1 MTMVVFKLI
10 EIIQDLKQ
18 QQMSS
23 VNSNSL
29 FDIFKLQIATKL
41 IQEGDS
47 FSHYQIKRL
56 VG

>member
-10 EIIQDLKQ
+10 ETMQYLK

-23 VNSNSL
+23 VKSNSL
-29 FDIFKLQIATKL
+29 LDTFKLQRATKL
-41 IQEGDS
+41 IQESDS